1 MKIGCITRIR
11 TDHGKEFEN
20 SQYAKFCD
28 NEGIRHEF
36 STPKT
41 PQQNGVVERKNRVV
55 QEMARAMIHGKK
67 VAQRF
72 WAEAINTA
80 VHVVNRVYFRHGTKK
95 TPYEL
100 WKGKQPNVKYFKNF
114 RSKCYIYKD
123 REDVGKFDTRSDE
136 GIFLGYSINSRTCL

>member
-20 SQYAKFCD
+20 SQYSEFCD
-28 NEGIRHEF
+28 NEGIRHEL

-67 VAQRF
+67 
-72 WAEAINTA
+72 W
-80 VHVVNRVYFRHGTKK
+80 
-95 TPYEL
+95 L
-100 WKGKQPNVKYFKNF
+100 
-114 RSKCYIYKD
+114 KD
-123 REDVGKFDTRSDE
+123 FGLRQST
-136 GIFLGYSINSRTCL
+136 